1 MNTMNIWGRW
11 GRMPRKRGGR
21 TTRPISFS
29 FSIEIADEY
38 EQFCREYKIIDRNR
52 FAEEALMS
60 WMKKYKEIHRERP
73 IENTEIEL
81 NPEILQL
88 RKKIHEMAVDDCIYE
103 IEKSIRQIEEVNL
116 EAITTRDEALDMK
129 AAINRLVRGTF
140 EKITKEGILEDP
152 RIRDKMLELDRL
164 AARKKSEID
173 SFIERRLRY
182 DMPKHGHIKEASE
195 TRVYE
200 YDGRYGIPPSQGEE
214 KLEKDKKSKYLN
226 RAD

>member
-1 MNTMNIWGRW
+1 MNTWGRW
-11 GRMPRKRGGR
+11 GRMPRGKGR

-29 FSIEIADEY
+29 FSIQIADEF
-38 EQFCREYKIIDRNR
+38 ERFCREYKIIDRNR
-52 FAEEALMS
+52 FVEEALMFV
-60 WMKKYKEIHRERP
+60 MKQYKEILRQRQ
-73 IENTEIEL
+73 IENTKIEL
-81 NPEILQL
+81 NPEIIEMK
-88 RKKIHEMAVDDCIYE
+88 RRIHEKTVNAYICQ
-103 IEKSIRQIEEVNL
+103 IEKSIRWIEEVNL

-129 AAINRLVRGTF
+129 AQIDSLVVDTF
-140 EKITKEGILEDP
+140 ERITKKGDAILEDP
-152 RIRDKMLELDRL
+152 RIRDKMSELDRL
-164 AARKKSEID
+164 ADRKKSEID
-173 SFIERRLRY
+173 SFIERLLRY